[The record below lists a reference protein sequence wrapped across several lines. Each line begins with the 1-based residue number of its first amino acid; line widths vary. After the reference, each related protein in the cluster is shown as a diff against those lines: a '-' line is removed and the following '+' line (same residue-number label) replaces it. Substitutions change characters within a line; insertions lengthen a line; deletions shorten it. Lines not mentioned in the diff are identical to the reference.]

1 MRILFAAALAVSA
14 ALPAFADETE
24 GLVLAYDRK
33 ASIIVLTDQT
43 VWLLPE
49 AVTTPEDLGRGD
61 RVLFEYETAG
71 EDGLT
76 EITAMTRLSVALS
89 EGTDGGS

>member
-1 MRILFAAALAVSA
+1 MRILIAAALAVSA
-14 ALPAFADETE
+14 AVPALADETE
-24 GLVLAYDRK
+24 GLVLAFDRK
-33 ASIIVLTDQT
+33 AGVIVLTDKT
-43 VWLLPE
+43 VWTLPGTV
-49 AVTTPEDLGRGD
+49 AVPEDLGRGD

-76 EITAMTRLSVALS
+76 EIAAMTRLSVALD